1 MLIITVLQ
9 FALIAGVVVYLTV
22 NMLHLVK
29 VVPAAEPVVSP
40 PFVSVCVPARNEARG
55 IAACLTSLLKQ
66 DYPRFEVI
74 AVDDNS
80 TDATLAIMRSLA
92 ETFPNL
98 KVIRGAPLPAG
109 WYGKPFALHQASAA
123 AGGDYLL
130 FTDADP
136 VFRPQ
141 ALTST
146 VQYMQDNGLDVLTLM
161 PGTRLITF
169 WEKTV
174 QPVIFAFIA
183 GLTRFKKVNSTEY
196 PNAMGIG
203 AFILIKRGVYD
214 AIGGHGR
221 VRQKIVEDIELA
233 KCTKRGGY
241 RLVIADGKAILS
253 IRMYHSL
260 REIWTGWRKNMFV
273 ALKKSV
279 FWTLYYMMVIL
290 GFQVAPY
297 AVLLANLWMGSP
309 VPLIAL
315 SSFGLM
321 LVLLSGT
328 RLCGELQIPARL
340 AVLFPLGAVVMAA
353 IMFNSMAQSLLKGHT
368 EWRGRKV

>member
-1 MLIITVLQ
+1 MPIITILQ

-22 NMLHLVK
+22 NMWHLVK
-29 VVPAAEPVVSP
+29 VAPSAEPLSPP

-55 IAACLTSLLKQ
+55 IEACLTSLLKQ

-80 TDATLAIMRSLA
+80 TDATLEIMQSLA
-92 ETFPNL
+92 GAFANL
-98 KVIRGAPLPAG
+98 KVIRGAPLPTG
-109 WYGKPFALHQASAA
+109 WYGKPFALHQASAM

-141 ALTST
+141 AIASAMR
-146 VQYMQDNGLDVLTLM
+146 YMQNNDLDVLTLM
-161 PGTRLITF
+161 PGTQLLTF
-169 WEKTV
+169 WEKAV

-183 GLTRFKKVNSTEY
+183 GLTRFKKVNSKEY

-203 AFILIKRGVYD
+203 AFILIKREVYE
-214 AIGGHGR
+214 AIGGHER

-233 KCTKRGGY
+233 KCAKRGGY

-279 FWTLYYMMVIL
+279 FWTLYYITVIL
-290 GFQVAPY
+290 GFQVTPY
-297 AVLLANLWMGSP
+297 VVLSANLWTGSS
-309 VPLIAL
+309 VPSIAL
-315 SSFGLM
+315 ASFGVM
-321 LVLLSGT
+321 LVLITGA

-340 AVLFPLGAVVMAA
+340 ALLFPLGALVMAA
-353 IMFNSMAQSLLKGHT
+353 IMLNSMVQSLLKGQT